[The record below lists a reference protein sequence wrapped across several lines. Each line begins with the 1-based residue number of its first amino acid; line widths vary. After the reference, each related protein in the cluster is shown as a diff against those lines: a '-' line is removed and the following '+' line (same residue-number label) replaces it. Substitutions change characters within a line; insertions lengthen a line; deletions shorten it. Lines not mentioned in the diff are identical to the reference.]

1 MNTEQATDRRVVRTK
16 NGIKQAYLELLEEK
30 PLAKITVSEL
40 AERAGINRKTFYAYY
55 DGIEDLHAA
64 LEDEIVSHYETL
76 FRSIDISAGKFD
88 AVRFFREMNA
98 MIARDRHILHL
109 LNQIGLLSHL
119 FDKVQNLLIE
129 IFQDSY
135 SSKDEKKNARY
146 MLYLKYASAG
156 ILNTLSSWIH
166 DPQGLT
172 DEDFTDLVV
181 KITLRGFRSV

>member
-1 MNTEQATDRRVVRTK
+1 MNTQQDRRVQRTLT
-16 NGIKQAYLELLEEK
+16 GIQKAYLELLEEK

-40 AERAGINRKTFYAYY
+40 ADRAGINRKTFYAYY
-55 DGIEDLHAA
+55 DGIEDLHEA
-64 LEDEIVSHYETL
+64 LENEVVSHYETL
-76 FRSIDISAGKFD
+76 FRSIDVSVGKFD
-88 AVRFFREMNA
+88 ANRFFRELNA
-98 MIARDRHILHL
+98 LIAQDRHILHL
-109 LNQIGLLSHL
+109 LNQMGMLSHL

-129 IFQDSY
+129 IFQDAY
-135 SSKDEKKNARY
+135 SGKDEKKNARY
-146 MLYLKYASAG
+146 LLYLKYASAG